1 MISYIQLLFSLLTAK
16 FRSRAVVEALIDLL
30 SDNDNNVRTVAAIS
44 LARTG
49 AREPRVIRALLK
61 TLSSKDR
68 LVRESGCLSL
78 GHLKVEEA
86 VPKIVHLW

>member
-1 MISYIQLLFSLLTAK
+1 M
-16 FRSRAVVEALIDLL
+16 VEALLDLL
-30 SDNDNNVRTVAAIS
+30 TDPDKNVQTVAAIS

-49 AREPRVIRALLK
+49 AREPRVIRSLLK

-78 GHLKVEEA
+78 GHLKVAEA